1 MPYYG
6 DYYAGDPG
14 LFSGIGKIFKG
25 ALGIASKVLPGPIGT
40 IAGVAN
46 RLVGG
51 GGGRGTPGALKTVG
65 TALRSVTR
73 RRRAAAPRAR
83 RGKRKGPKFG
93 SPAWRRK
100 YMRA

>member
-14 LFSGIGKIFKG
+14 LFSGIGKVFKG

-51 GGGRGTPGALKTVG
+51 GRGTPGAMKVVG
-65 TALRSVTR
+65 TALRSVSR
-73 RRRAAAPRAR
+73 ARRAAPRRSSKRRRA
-83 RGKRKGPKFG
+83 KGPKFG

>member
-14 LFSGIGKIFKG
+14 LFSGIGRVLKG
-25 ALGIASKVLPGPIGT
+25 VVGIAAKIAPGPIGT

-46 RLVGG
+46 RLIG
-51 GGGRGTPGALKTVG
+51 GGGRGTPGAMKMVS
-65 TALRSVTR
+65 A
-73 RRRAAAPRAR
+73 RAPARARARPRAR
-83 RGKRKGPKFG
+83 ARTKRRKLKFG

>member
-51 GGGRGTPGALKTVG
+51 GGRAGTPGAMKVVG
-65 TALRSVTR
+65 TALSVR
-73 RRRAAAPRAR
+73 RRRAPRSRARAR
-83 RGKRKGPKFG
+83 RKGKLKFG

-100 YMRA
+100 YMRR